1 MKKLY
6 IALVVV
12 AAAAASSLFWDC
24 GDCDKSTY
32 QPRGEEA
39 QADGIA
45 GYYEYLNDLKK
56 NPATGRVD
64 KTDVENALSQ
74 IESMKNL
81 GKASFPLQWEPAGP
95 SNYGGRTRAFV
106 VDNTD
111 NNTLYVGGVNGG
123 IWKSTNQGA
132 SWSPISDDISSLAI
146 GSMCQTPNGDIYAG
160 TGEGFTSRAGGETYT
175 PGFPGDGIFL
185 STDGETFTKL
195 TTSQIFGYVYRLVSH
210 PTNNT
215 VFAATNIGLYYSD
228 DQGLKWNR
236 IKAGACTDFAISSD
250 GGSAVGVFANRLYR
264 ATNPTSE
271 ASYTLSTGLPIGA
284 RVVVAMAPSDPNF
297 VYAQITG
304 SVTIETPSGNVSVG
318 DGLVGVFQSKDNGS
332 TFERIIGKENTFFN
346 LMTHLSLQSGQGVYN
361 TCISVHPEN
370 AEWIFLGGIEFAT
383 WTVDGGPR
391 IVGNTF
397 DSPTNPAG
405 IHADKHFITWDT
417 KSDPPIMYITHD
429 GGITKSTNAAQDRFA
444 TITNGYQTTQFFG
457 IDVGP
462 DGSILGGTQDQRT
475 ILIDLKGSRETDG
488 EFVWGGD
495 GGRVEISDLNP
506 DIIFA
511 QNPRGFMFRSL
522 NKGGGWSA
530 FWDQRINEYFVDPDD
545 PDSDTDPYVPSNIFN
560 SPLRLWENPETGE
573 NRLFYGLNN
582 SVWMAYD
589 VVNQPNPIWFNIAHQ
604 LGGAPHQVEVTKDG
618 NTAYIG
624 VSGVLYRVT
633 GLNDVTW
640 DTTGALAEPTAIP
653 VEITR
658 ERIDDGFPSGAMMT
672 DVEIDENNENRVM
685 VTFGSY
691 GVSNHV
697 FVTED
702 ASAADPVFRSI
713 DGALP
718 NMPIFDVE
726 ISWENPDH
734 VILGTEFGIWVTE
747 NGTAT
752 TPLWVKQSD
761 GFPNTAVFEMK
772 QTEIRR
778 ESWRTG
784 PTLYAGTH
792 GRGIFKTYNLL
803 TSAKEIAKASTTLN
817 VYPNPAVGK
826 VNVDFTAEQSD
837 AVEISLYD
845 MQGKRILG
853 TTHDVFSAG
862 SQSVKLDMTSVPAGV
877 YFVKLKGAHHEGSYR
892 VVKSN

>member
-12 AAAAASSLFWDC
+12 AAAAASSLIWDC

-39 QADGIA
+39 QADGIQ
-45 GYYEYLNDLKK
+45 GYFEYLNDLKK

-64 KTDVENALSQ
+64 KSDVENALSQ

-81 GKASFPLQWEPAGP
+81 GKASFPLQWETAGP
-95 SNYGGRTRAFV
+95 TNFGGRTRSFV
-106 VDNTD
+106 VDNSD
-111 NNTLYVGGVNGG
+111 NRTLYVGGVNGG
-123 IWKSTNQGA
+123 VWKSTNKGA
-132 SWSPISDDISSLAI
+132 SWSPISDEISSLSV

-160 TGEGFTSRAGGETYT
+160 TGEGFTSLAGGETYT

-195 TTSQIFGYVYRLVSH
+195 TTSQIFTYVYRLVSH
-210 PTNNT
+210 PTDNT
-215 VFAATNIGLYYSD
+215 VFAATNIGLYYSS
-228 DQGLKWNR
+228 DQGVRWNR
-236 IKAGACTDFAISSD
+236 IKAGACTDFAIASD
-250 GGSAVGVFANRLYR
+250 GSAIAVFANRVYR
-264 ATNPTSE
+264 ATSATTES
-271 ASYTLSTGLPIGA
+271 SYTLATGVPVGA
-284 RVVVAMAPSDPNF
+284 RVVVAMAPSDPKF
-297 VYAQITG
+297 VYAQVTG

-318 DGLVGVFQSKDNGS
+318 DGLVGVYQSKDNGS
-332 TFERIIGKENTFFN
+332 SFERIVGKENTYFN
-346 LMTHLSLQSGQGVYN
+346 LMTHLSLESGQGIYN
-361 TCISVHPEN
+361 SCISVHPEN
-370 AEWIFLGGIEFAT
+370 PEWIFMGGIEFAS
-383 WTVDGGPR
+383 WTPEGGPR

-405 IHADKHFITWDT
+405 IHPDKHFITWDT
-417 KSDPPIMYITHD
+417 ESDPPIMYITHD
-429 GGITKSTNAAQDRFA
+429 GGITKSTNAAMDRFA

-475 ILIDLKGSRETDG
+475 ILIDLNGSRPTDG
-488 EFVWGGD
+488 EFVWPGD

-511 QNPRGFMFRSL
+511 QNPRAFLFRSL
-522 NKGGGWSA
+522 NKGGGWSS
-530 FWDQRINEYFVDPDD
+530 FWDLRINEEFVDPDD
-545 PDSDTDPYVPSNIFN
+545 PDSDTDPYVPGNNFN
-560 SPLRLWENPETGE
+560 SALRLWENLETGE
-573 NRLFYGLNN
+573 NRFFLGLNN
-582 SVWMAYD
+582 SLWMAYD
-589 VVNQPNPIWFNIAHQ
+589 VVNQPSPVWYKIGNV
-604 LGGAPHQVEVTKDG
+604 GGVADQIEVTKDG
-618 NTAYIG
+618 NTVYVG
-624 VSGVLYRVT
+624 NNSRLYRFE

-640 DTTGALAEPTAIP
+640 DTTGELAAPLAIP
-653 VEITR
+653 SQITR
-658 ERIDDGFPSGAMMT
+658 TRIDDGFPNAEMT
-672 DVEIDENNENRVM
+672 DLEIDNSDEKRVA

-697 FVTED
+697 FITED
-702 ASAADPVFRSI
+702 VTAASPVFRNI

-718 NMPIFDVE
+718 NMPIFDIE

-734 VILGTEFGIWVTE
+734 MILGTEFGIWATE
-747 NGTAT
+747 NGSAT
-752 TPLWVKQSD
+752 TPLWTKQSD
-761 GFPNTAVFEMK
+761 GFPNTAVFEMV
-772 QTEIRR
+772 QTEIQR
-778 ESWRTG
+778 ENWRTG

-792 GRGIFKTYNLL
+792 GRGIFKSYNLL
-803 TSAKEIAKASTTLN
+803 TSAKEVAKASTTLN

-826 VNVDFTAEQSD
+826 VNIDFTAEQSD

-845 MQGKRILG
+845 MQGKRMLG
-853 TTHDVFSAG
+853 VTKDIYSAG
-862 SQSVKLDMTSVPAGV
+862 AQSVKFDMSTVPAGV